1 MKSAVRKAL
10 IVICAVLLVLS
21 IVSMG
26 KNIFYK
32 ASDKKINI
40 LVVFKSVE
48 NPMEFWET
56 VREGINTAAK
66 EFDVNVNITG
76 PKTES
81 DIDEQIKILNDA
93 AINKPDA
100 IILAASDYSLVVPAV
115 KKINEAG
122 IPLITIDS
130 GINSTLPASFIATDN
145 RVAGKKSGETMA
157 GLAEANKKIIII
169 NHVKGSATAIERENG
184 AIEGL
189 KEKAAGCKYE
199 TYYCDASE
207 DKAYQITK
215 DLLSKEDDIGGFIG
229 LNESST
235 TGIAKAVKEMQLQDK
250 VKIIGF
256 DSSLSEV
263 LFIENGT
270 IQASVVQKPFNIG
283 YLGVKTAVQI
293 LKGEKVSK
301 KIDTGSEVITKEN
314 MYTKENQKL
323 LFHFSQ

>member
-1 MKSAVRKAL
+1 MKSAVRRAL
-10 IVICAVLLVLS
+10 IILCTVLLILS
-21 IVSMG
+21 IFSMCR
-26 KNIFYK
+26 NIFYK
-32 ASDKKINI
+32 SSDRKINI

-56 VREGINTAAK
+56 VREGVNTAAR
-66 EFDVNVNITG
+66 EYAVNVNITG

-81 DIDEQIKILNDA
+81 DIDEQIKILNEA

-100 IILAASDYSLVVPAV
+100 IILAASDYNQVVPAV
-115 KKINEAG
+115 QKINEAG

-130 GINSTLPASFIATDN
+130 GISSTLPASFIATDN
-145 RVAGKKSGETMA
+145 RAAGKKAGETMA
-157 GLAEANKKIIII
+157 GLVDVNKKVIII

-189 KEKAAGCKYE
+189 KEKSAGFKYE
-199 TYYCDASE
+199 TYYSDASE
-207 DKAYQITK
+207 DKAYKITK

-235 TGIAKAVKEMQLQDK
+235 IGIAKAVKELELKDK

-263 LFIENGT
+263 LFLENGT

-301 KIDTGSEVITKEN
+301 NIDTGSEVITKEN

-323 LFHFSQ
+323 LFHFNQ